1 MMAKM
6 QLADGLLALTS
17 GERDF
22 ITVSDP
28 ACGAGG
34 LVVAMAQAMLEAGL
48 NPQKQMMAVCVDIDP
63 VAAMMAYVQLALCGI
78 PAMVIVGNSLSMTFS
93 QTWRTPFWMMFGWER
108 KWTREQERKAQQKV
122 A

>member
-1 MMAKM
+1 MAKM
-6 QLADGLLALTS
+6 QLADGLPALTS

-108 KWTREQERKAQQKV
+108 KWAHEQERQTQQNV